1 MQLGKAFAIGRLNE
15 LPADFGLSWLLAIQA
30 FTLFVAIPMAA
41 KYDSDRI
48 LLDFSH
54 LAFTAIC
61 VGMLTDRRA
70 VQAALLG
77 TIAILIIGPPV
88 AAALGEDLQS
98 KASLRHQT
106 ILVFAFV
113 FNILITGVVARR
125 VFARG
130 VVTVHRV
137 TGAILLYLNV
147 AALFGVA
154 YRVLSVLDPHAFQ
167 WAAGRQPGSPTEM
180 TAAYSYL
187 SLSTITTTGYGDA
200 FPVHW
205 LARSL
210 ANLEAVFGQ
219 LFPATLLTRL
229 IALELTQESLGSG
242 TGD

>member
-1 MQLGKAFAIGRLNE
+1 MKLSRAFTVWRLHE
-15 LPADFGLSWLLAIQA
+15 QPADFGLSCLLAIQA

-41 KYDSDRI
+41 YDGDRI
-48 LLDFSH
+48 LLDFCH

-70 VQAALLG
+70 VQVALLG
-77 TIAILIIGPPV
+77 TIAVLIIGPPV

-106 ILVFAFV
+106 ILLFAFA

-154 YRVLSVLDPHAFQ
+154 YRALSVLDPNAFQ
-167 WAAGRQPGSPTEM
+167 WTGGRQPSSPKDM
-180 TAAYSYL
+180 TAAYNYL
-187 SLSTITTTGYGDA
+187 SLTTITTTGYGDVY
-200 FPVHW
+200 PVHW

-229 IALELTQESLGSG
+229 IALELTQETRGADI
-242 TGD
+242 GD

>member
-1 MQLGKAFAIGRLNE
+1 MEFGKAFTIGRWHE
-15 LPADFGLSWLLAIQA
+15 QPTDFWLSCLLAIQA

-41 KYDSDRI
+41 YDGDRI
-48 LLDFSH
+48 LLDFCH

-70 VQAALLG
+70 LQAALLG
-77 TIAILIIGPPV
+77 TIVILIVGPPV
-88 AAALGEDLQS
+88 AAGLGEDLES

-106 ILVFAFV
+106 ILVFAFA

-130 VVTVHRV
+130 VVTVHRI
-137 TGAILLYLNV
+137 TGAVLLYLNV

-154 YRVLSVLDPHAFQ
+154 YRALSVLDPHAFQ
-167 WAAGRQPGSPTEM
+167 WAGGRQPSSPTDM
-180 TAAYSYL
+180 TAAYNYL
-187 SLSTITTTGYGDA
+187 SLTTITTTGYGDV

-229 IALELTQESLGSG
+229 IALELTQESRGADTS
-242 TGD
+242 D

>member
-1 MQLGKAFAIGRLNE
+1 MKLSRAFTVWRLHE
-15 LPADFGLSWLLAIQA
+15 QPADFGLSCLLAIQA

-41 KYDSDRI
+41 YDGDRI
-48 LLDFSH
+48 LLDFCH

-70 VQAALLG
+70 VQVALLG
-77 TIAILIIGPPV
+77 TIAVLIIGPPV

-106 ILVFAFV
+106 ILLFAFA

-154 YRVLSVLDPHAFQ
+154 YRALSVLDPNAFQ
-167 WAAGRQPGSPTEM
+167 WAGGRQPSSPKDM
-180 TAAYSYL
+180 TAAYNYL
-187 SLSTITTTGYGDA
+187 SLTTITTTGYGDVY
-200 FPVHW
+200 PVHW

-229 IALELTQESLGSG
+229 IALELTQETRGADI
-242 TGD
+242 GD